1 MMSIKILI
9 PFLIEVGMGLFK
21 GHPYDEDREKRNRSP
36 VSAAI
41 FLVMLAGALELGNYT
56 LGLYDERSKLQLTI
70 KQVKVENTK
79 KLEISKMKLEASK
92 AKADR
97 LESENKKL
105 LESLEECRSK
115 KSASLTLSAS
125 LEKKLQSCDTARG
138 NIDLDDINK
147 RLKGGKN
154 L

>member
-1 MMSIKILI
+1 MMSIKILV
-9 PFLIEVGMGLFK
+9 PFLIELAMGVWK
-21 GHPYDEDREKRNRSP
+21 GHPYDEEREKRNRSP
-36 VSAAI
+36 VSVAI
-41 FLVMLAGALELGNYT
+41 LLIMLAGVLELGNYT
-56 LGLYDERSKLQLTI
+56 LGLYDERNKLQLTI
-70 KQVKVENTK
+70 KQMKVENAK
-79 KLEISKMKLEASK
+79 KLEISTMKLEASK

-105 LESLEECRSK
+105 LESLEECQSK
-115 KSASLTLSAS
+115 KSASITLSAS

-138 NIDLDDINK
+138 DIDLDDINK